1 MFHKNKKMKIT
12 AVCIAAILAVTIFM
26 GAASANGEKEP
37 AEEVRKDIIVD
48 TIAPEIGDIVVTG
61 EYIGTME
68 PSQQV
73 VVYPKVS
80 AEVLSVN
87 FNVGDTVQAGDV
99 LFELDSKTLQTTISQ
114 TQATVASAQA
124 KANYNLAIA
133 QNNLATQEFNV
144 ENGYDN
150 TIKSAEN
157 AIDNAQAAVDSAE
170 NRLQAANASLYSAR
184 RQLRE
189 FRNDDIYP
197 TSLAALQGVVDEDQV
212 ANQLRDAV
220 TQAEIAVEAAQL
232 GLEQAQSNLEK
243 AKDG

>member
-1 MFHKNKKMKIT
+1 M
-12 AVCIAAILAVTIFM
+12 
-26 GAASANGEKEP
+26 
-37 AEEVRKDIIVD
+37 
-48 TIAPEIGDIVVTG
+48 
-61 EYIGTME
+61 
-68 PSQQV
+68 
-73 VVYPKVS
+73 
-80 AEVLSVN
+80 
-87 FNVGDTVQAGDV
+87 
-99 LFELDSKTLQTTISQ
+99 
-114 TQATVASAQA
+114 
-124 KANYNLAIA
+124 
-133 QNNLATQEFNV
+133 
-144 ENGYDN
+144 
-150 TIKSAEN
+150 
-157 AIDNAQAAVDSAE
+157 DSAE